1 MMRREFTGRHMAAIL
16 VAGFGVVVAV
26 NLLMATLAVGGFSGV
41 VVENSY
47 VASQRFNTW
56 LGKAKQQE
64 ALGWQA
70 TAARLDDGRIVV
82 TTRSVPAGAEVV
94 ASLRRPLGRPQSTQ
108 LTFIEEAPGRYVS
121 ARPAPRGRWI
131 ARVRIAASG
140 GEWTIEAPL
149 S

>member
-1 MMRREFTGRHMAAIL
+1 MRREFTGRHMAAIL

-26 NLLMATLAVGGFSGV
+26 NLLMAMLAVGGFSGV

-56 LGKAKQQE
+56 LGRARRQD

-70 TAARLDDGRIVV
+70 DVSRLGDGRIAV
-82 TTRSVPAGAEVV
+82 TTRSVPTGAKV
-94 ASLRRPLGRPQSTQ
+94 AATLRRPLGQREITQ
-108 LTFIEEAPGRYVS
+108 MPLMEEATGRYVS
-121 ARPAPRGRWI
+121 ARPLPAGRWI
-131 ARVRIAASG
+131 ARVGIAASG
-140 GEWTIEAPL
+140 HDWVIEVPL